1 MEVPKLLGQFRGSPQ
16 AQRPD
21 LRGASDVHCG
31 KSQAPRHELQLLA
44 GGKERLSNR
53 DRLCL
58 DIDERL
64 AKKPHSFEAFLFLM
78 EQTGYTITRRKNITF
93 SHSRQ
98 KRNIR
103 MRSLSEEYQKDAI
116 CEVLLGKS
124 IHNLRKRCS
133 PLTEQKSQLVSSLE
147 AKRNQGRGQYYDRAI
162 QNQITK
168 QQARALLYYQ
178 QHGFTSVEDLKLA
191 RTSVAEGAIFVHKG
205 IGGAG
210 LRWRPFSADRVGR
223 RGCPNKQK
231 QKVPPTGGIFLFG
244 LS

>member
-1 MEVPKLLGQFRGSPQ
+1 MEVPKLLGQLRGSPQ

-64 AKKPHSFEAFLFLM
+64 TKKPHSFEAFLFLM

-98 KRNIR
+98 KRN
-103 MRSLSEEYQKDAI
+103 
-116 CEVLLGKS
+116 
-124 IHNLRKRCS
+124 
-133 PLTEQKSQLVSSLE
+133 
-147 AKRNQGRGQYYDRAI
+147 QGRGQYYDRAI

-168 QQARALLYYQ
+168 QQARALPYYQ

>member
-1 MEVPKLLGQFRGSPQ
+1 
-16 AQRPD
+16 
-21 LRGASDVHCG
+21 
-31 KSQAPRHELQLLA
+31 
-44 GGKERLSNR
+44 
-53 DRLCL
+53 
-58 DIDERL
+58 
-64 AKKPHSFEAFLFLM
+64 M

-103 MRSLSEEYQKDAI
+103 MRSLPEEYQKDAI
-116 CEVLLGKS
+116 CEVLLGKR

-210 LRWRPFSADRVGR
+210 LRWRPFSADRVRR

-244 LS
+244 PS

>member
-1 MEVPKLLGQFRGSPQ
+1 MEVPKLLGQLRGSPQ

-78 EQTGYTITRRKNITF
+78 EQTGYTITRR
-93 SHSRQ
+93 
-98 KRNIR
+98 
-103 MRSLSEEYQKDAI
+103 
-116 CEVLLGKS
+116 KS

-210 LRWRPFSADRVGR
+210 LRRRPFSADRVGR

>member
-1 MEVPKLLGQFRGSPQ
+1 MEVPKLLGQLRGSPQ

-64 AKKPHSFEAFLFLM
+64 TKKPHSFEAFLFLM

-98 KRNIR
+98 KRN
-103 MRSLSEEYQKDAI
+103 
-116 CEVLLGKS
+116 
-124 IHNLRKRCS
+124 
-133 PLTEQKSQLVSSLE
+133 
-147 AKRNQGRGQYYDRAI
+147 QGRGQYYDRAI

-168 QQARALLYYQ
+168 QQAMALLYYQ
-178 QHGFTSVEDLKLA
+178 QHGFTGVEDLKLA

>member
-1 MEVPKLLGQFRGSPQ
+1 MEVPKLLGQLRGSPQ

-64 AKKPHSFEAFLFLM
+64 TKKPHSFEAFLFLM

-103 MRSLSEEYQKDAI
+103 MRSLPEEYQKDAI

-178 QHGFTSVEDLKLA
+178 QHGFTSVED
-191 RTSVAEGAIFVHKG
+191 
-205 IGGAG
+205 
-210 LRWRPFSADRVGR
+210 
-223 RGCPNKQK
+223 
-231 QKVPPTGGIFLFG
+231 
-244 LS
+244 

>member
-1 MEVPKLLGQFRGSPQ
+1 MEVPKLLGQLRGSPQ

-64 AKKPHSFEAFLFLM
+64 TKKPHSFEAFLFLM

-98 KRNIR
+98 
-103 MRSLSEEYQKDAI
+103 
-116 CEVLLGKS
+116 
-124 IHNLRKRCS
+124 
-133 PLTEQKSQLVSSLE
+133 
-147 AKRNQGRGQYYDRAI
+147 KRNQGRGQYYDRAI

>member
-1 MEVPKLLGQFRGSPQ
+1 MEVPKLLGQLRGSPQ

-64 AKKPHSFEAFLFLM
+64 TKKPHSFEAFLFLM

-98 KRNIR
+98 
-103 MRSLSEEYQKDAI
+103 
-116 CEVLLGKS
+116 
-124 IHNLRKRCS
+124 
-133 PLTEQKSQLVSSLE
+133 
-147 AKRNQGRGQYYDRAI
+147 KRNQGRGQYYDRAI

-231 QKVPPTGGIFLFG
+231 QKVPPMGGIFLFG

>member
-1 MEVPKLLGQFRGSPQ
+1 MEVPKLLGQLRGSPQ

-31 KSQAPRHELQLLA
+31 KSQAPRHELALLA

-64 AKKPHSFEAFLFLM
+64 TKKPHSFEAFLFLM

-98 KRNIR
+98 KRN
-103 MRSLSEEYQKDAI
+103 
-116 CEVLLGKS
+116 
-124 IHNLRKRCS
+124 
-133 PLTEQKSQLVSSLE
+133 
-147 AKRNQGRGQYYDRAI
+147 QGRGQYYDRAI

-178 QHGFTSVEDLKLA
+178 QRGFTSVEDLKLA

-210 LRWRPFSADRVGR
+210 LRWRPFSADRVRR

-231 QKVPPTGGIFLFG
+231 QKVPPTGGIF
-244 LS
+244 

>member
-1 MEVPKLLGQFRGSPQ
+1 MEVPKLLGQLRGSPQ

-64 AKKPHSFEAFLFLM
+64 TKKPHSFEAFLFLM

-98 KRNIR
+98 
-103 MRSLSEEYQKDAI
+103 
-116 CEVLLGKS
+116 
-124 IHNLRKRCS
+124 
-133 PLTEQKSQLVSSLE
+133 
-147 AKRNQGRGQYYDRAI
+147 KRNQGRGQYYDRAI

-244 LS
+244 PS

>member
-1 MEVPKLLGQFRGSPQ
+1 MEVPKLLGQLRGSPQ

-64 AKKPHSFEAFLFLM
+64 TKKPHSFEAFLFLM

-93 SHSRQ
+93 NHSRQ
-98 KRNIR
+98 
-103 MRSLSEEYQKDAI
+103 
-116 CEVLLGKS
+116 
-124 IHNLRKRCS
+124 
-133 PLTEQKSQLVSSLE
+133 
-147 AKRNQGRGQYYDRAI
+147 KRNQGRGQYYDRAI

-168 QQARALLYYQ
+168 QQARALPYYQ

>member
-1 MEVPKLLGQFRGSPQ
+1 MEVPKLLGQLRGSPQ

-58 DIDERL
+58 DIDESL

-103 MRSLSEEYQKDAI
+103 MRSLPEEYQKDAI

-124 IHNLRKRCS
+124 IHNLRKHCS
-133 PLTEQKSQLVSSLE
+133 PLTEQNHSWSALWRRSGIRGVVSITTGRFRIRSQNNRPGLCSIISS
-147 AKRNQGRGQYYDRAI
+147 
-162 QNQITK
+162 T
-168 QQARALLYYQ
+168 ALP
-178 QHGFTSVEDLKLA
+178 VW
-191 RTSVAEGAIFVHKG
+191 RT
-205 IGGAG
+205 
-210 LRWRPFSADRVGR
+210 
-223 RGCPNKQK
+223 
-231 QKVPPTGGIFLFG
+231 
-244 LS
+244 

>member
-1 MEVPKLLGQFRGSPQ
+1 MEVPKLLGQLRGSPQ

-64 AKKPHSFEAFLFLM
+64 TKKPHSFEAFLFLM

-98 KRNIR
+98 KRN
-103 MRSLSEEYQKDAI
+103 
-116 CEVLLGKS
+116 
-124 IHNLRKRCS
+124 
-133 PLTEQKSQLVSSLE
+133 
-147 AKRNQGRGQYYDRAI
+147 QGRGQYYDRAI

-178 QHGFTSVEDLKLA
+178 QRGFTSVEDLKLA

>member
-1 MEVPKLLGQFRGSPQ
+1 MEVPKLLGQLRGSPQ

-98 KRNIR
+98 
-103 MRSLSEEYQKDAI
+103 
-116 CEVLLGKS
+116 
-124 IHNLRKRCS
+124 
-133 PLTEQKSQLVSSLE
+133 
-147 AKRNQGRGQYYDRAI
+147 KRNQGRGQYYDRAI

>member
-1 MEVPKLLGQFRGSPQ
+1 MEVPKLLGQLRGSPQ
-16 AQRPD
+16 TQRPD

-64 AKKPHSFEAFLFLM
+64 TKKPHSFEAFLFLM

-98 KRNIR
+98 KRN
-103 MRSLSEEYQKDAI
+103 
-116 CEVLLGKS
+116 
-124 IHNLRKRCS
+124 
-133 PLTEQKSQLVSSLE
+133 
-147 AKRNQGRGQYYDRAI
+147 QGRGQYYDRAI

-168 QQARALLYYQ
+168 QQARALPYYQ

>member
-1 MEVPKLLGQFRGSPQ
+1 MNGVNAVVEGDEAA
-16 AQRPD
+16 AQGREHHISVLARPD
-21 LRGASDVHCG
+21 VVPTKAAEV
-31 KSQAPRHELQLLA
+31 
-44 GGKERLSNR
+44 
-53 DRLCL
+53 CL
-58 DIDERL
+58 W
-64 AKKPHSFEAFLFLM
+64 
-78 EQTGYTITRRKNITF
+78 
-93 SHSRQ
+93 
-98 KRNIR
+98 
-103 MRSLSEEYQKDAI
+103 
-116 CEVLLGKS
+116 
-124 IHNLRKRCS
+124 
-133 PLTEQKSQLVSSLE
+133 
-147 AKRNQGRGQYYDRAI
+147 NQGRGQYYDRAI

-244 LS
+244 PS